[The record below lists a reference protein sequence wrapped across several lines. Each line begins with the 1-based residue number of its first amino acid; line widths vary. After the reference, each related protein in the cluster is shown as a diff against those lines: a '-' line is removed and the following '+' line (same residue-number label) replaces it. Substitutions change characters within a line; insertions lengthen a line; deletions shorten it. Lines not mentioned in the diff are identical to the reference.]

1 MNIEYQTQSQE
12 YKGCGIYRWNF
23 PSTTVLMTCQKPL
36 LTEFGIHLGKLC
48 YVISI
53 CDQMVYLVC
62 QLAWGGPV
70 SESLLKCKQPSSL
83 QGRLLISQP
92 LPWMAAPQTFCLSL
106 KMNQCKSH
114 FDEAIKFE
122 ILKKNVTKN
131 FIPSISFA
139 IFLCTLDLRSRAL
152 IYRLFRT
159 MASLQSLK
167 TLSQSFWKN
176 QK

>member
-1 MNIEYQTQSQE
+1 MNIEYQTRSQE

-106 KMNQCKSH
+106 KMNKCKSH

-122 ILKKNVTKN
+122 ILKKKCDKKFHTFHIFCDFPLHSWPALKG
-131 FIPSISFA
+131 FDIPTVQDYGIVA
-139 IFLCTLDLRSRAL
+139 IT
-152 IYRLFRT
+152 
-159 MASLQSLK
+159 
-167 TLSQSFWKN
+167 
-176 QK
+176 

>member
-1 MNIEYQTQSQE
+1 MAY
-12 YKGCGIYRWNF
+12 
-23 PSTTVLMTCQKPL
+23 QKPL
-36 LTEFGIHLGKLC
+36 LTEFGIHLGKLW

-62 QLAWGGPV
+62 QPAWGGPV

-106 KMNQCKSH
+106 EMNQFKSH
-114 FDEAIKFE
+114 FEAIKFE
-122 ILKKNVTKN
+122 ILKQIFATENS
-131 FIPSISFA
+131 IPSISFA

-176 QK
+176 KEQFLELTKTSALMQAYFSSRRNAK